1 MLVPGR
7 PLLNDEVFIKSPR
20 QERERERETE
30 DKYGWADLTVP
41 YAREGGRE
49 AEREREG
56 ERAPFICTLRS

>member
-1 MLVPGR
+1 M
-7 PLLNDEVFIKSPR
+7 NDEVFIKSPR
-20 QERERERETE
+20 QERERETE